1 MQKEESIKKNNV
13 LTLIFI
19 DMSSKA
25 FLDILFEN
33 RNKEY
38 GAYQLR
44 QVANHDLM
52 KSLFIGI
59 GIVALIT
66 SGTIYANN
74 RAMSRSIIDNN
85 KDTITVT
92 ITKILPPEEKKE
104 EVIPPKETPPMEE
117 KTIQLKTDQ
126 AKHIIPKPV
135 ENPKKEETI
144 QSVDELKEKDLGTE
158 NREGIAS
165 TGQTGGGEVSETGN
179 KAGKPNTDAVEGPK
193 EVKPVVN
200 TNATITIKQASV
212 MAIYPGCESESKK
225 GNAALTKCMS
235 DKISKELGS
244 ELSDFAETATRNNLS
259 SAVAKMQFIVNKN
272 GEISQVKPLNGSHQD
287 LGKEAKSALER
298 INKQILRKGKKIT
311 PAKLEDGS
319 DANLIFSIPVKFQ
332 TAE

>member
-1 MQKEESIKKNNV
+1 
-13 LTLIFI
+13 
-19 DMSSKA
+19 MSNKA

-44 QVANHDLM
+44 QVASQDLM
-52 KSLFIGI
+52 KSLFVGI

-66 SGTIYANN
+66 GGTIYANN
-74 RAMSRSIIDNN
+74 RTMNATTIDENSVIACPIYIPE
-85 KDTITVT
+85 T
-92 ITKILPPEEKKE
+92 PPIEKKE
-104 EVIPPKETPPMEE
+104 EAVPPKEDPPMEE

-126 AKHIIPKPV
+126 AKHIIPTPT
-135 ENPKKEETI
+135 ESPKIEETI
-144 QSVDELKEKDLGTE
+144 KSVDELKKVDLGLF
-158 NREGIAS
+158 NRDGDPS
-165 TGQTGGGEVSETGN
+165 KGQVGGGEESPEGN
-179 KAGKPNTDAVEGPK
+179 KVGKQNTDIPEGPK
-193 EVKPVVN
+193 TLELKKPDVAI
-200 TNATITIKQASV
+200 TAKNAAV

-235 DKISKELGS
+235 DKISKELGG
-244 ELSDFAETATRNNLS
+244 ELSDFAETASRNNIG

-272 GEISQVKPLNGSHQD
+272 GEISQVKPLSGSNQD

-319 DANLIFSIPVKFQ
+319 DANLIFSIPVRFQ
-332 TAE
+332 TNE

>member
-1 MQKEESIKKNNV
+1 LQKDESIKKKDS
-13 LTLIFI
+13 LTLNYI
-19 DMSSKA
+19 DMSNKA

-52 KSLFIGI
+52 KSLFVGI

-66 SGTIYANN
+66 GGTIYANN
-74 RAMSRSIIDNN
+74 KTMNN
-85 KDTITVT
+85 E
-92 ITKILPPEEKKE
+92 ITKKDDGVIVILDNVTPPDKKIE
-104 EVIPPKETPPMEE
+104 EVTPPKEDPPMEE

-126 AKHIIPKPV
+126 AKHIIPTPT
-135 ENPKKEETI
+135 ESPKVEETI
-144 QSVDELKEKDLGTE
+144 KSVDELKGKDLGVF
-158 NREGIAS
+158 NRNGDKS
-165 TGQTGGGEVSETGN
+165 NGQVGGGEVSDEGN
-179 KAGKPNTDAVEGPK
+179 KVGKQNTDIPEGPK
-193 EVKPVVN
+193 TPEPKKPDVAISAK
-200 TNATITIKQASV
+200 NAAV

-235 DKISKELGS
+235 DKISKELGG
-244 ELSDFAETATRNNLS
+244 ELSDFAETASRNNIG

-272 GEISQVKPLNGSHQD
+272 GEISQVKPLSGSNQD

-319 DANLIFSIPVKFQ
+319 DANLIFSIPVRFQ
-332 TAE
+332 TNE

>member
-1 MQKEESIKKNNV
+1 
-13 LTLIFI
+13 
-19 DMSSKA
+19 MSNKA

-52 KSLFIGI
+52 KSLFVGI
-59 GIVALIT
+59 GLVALIT
-66 SGTIYANN
+66 GGTIYANN
-74 RAMSRSIIDNN
+74 RTMNN
-85 KDTITVT
+85 E
-92 ITKILPPEEKKE
+92 ITKKGDGVIIILDDVTPPPPDKKVE
-104 EVIPPKETPPMEE
+104 EVVPPKEDPPMEE
-117 KTIQLKTDQ
+117 KTIQLKTEQ
-126 AKHIIPKPV
+126 VKYVIPTPK
-135 ENPKKEETI
+135 ENPQVEETI
-144 QSVDELKEKDLGTE
+144 KPVNELKGVDLGTE

-165 TGQTGGGEVSETGN
+165 TGQVGGGEVSDEGN
-179 KAGKPNTDAVEGPK
+179 KVGKQNTDIPEGPK
-193 EVKPVVN
+193 TPEPVKPDVAI
-200 TNATITIKQASV
+200 TAKNAAV

-235 DKISKELGS
+235 DKISKELGG
-244 ELSDFAETATRNNLS
+244 ELSDFGETASRNNLS
-259 SAVAKMQFIVNKN
+259 TAVAKMQFVVNKN
-272 GEISQVKPLNGSHQD
+272 GEISQVKPLSGSNQD

>member
-1 MQKEESIKKNNV
+1 
-13 LTLIFI
+13 
-19 DMSSKA
+19 MSNKA

-44 QVANHDLM
+44 QVASQDLM
-52 KSLFIGI
+52 KSLFVGI

-66 SGTIYANN
+66 GGTIYANN
-74 RAMSRSIIDNN
+74 RTMQKSTIIYDDFVTVDLTKVDN
-85 KDTITVT
+85 VE
-92 ITKILPPEEKKE
+92 PPKKE
-104 EVIPPKETPPMEE
+104 DVIPPKEDPPMEE

-126 AKHIIPKPV
+126 AKHIIPTPT
-135 ENPKKEETI
+135 ESPKVEETI
-144 QSVDELKEKDLGTE
+144 KSVDELKGKDLGTFDRDGDKS
-158 NREGIAS
+158 N
-165 TGQTGGGEVSETGN
+165 GQVGGGKESDEGN
-179 KAGKPNTDAVEGPK
+179 KVGKQNTDIPEGPK
-193 EVKPVVN
+193 TPDPVKPDVAI
-200 TNATITIKQASV
+200 TAKNAAV

-235 DKISKELGS
+235 DKISKELGG
-244 ELSDFAETATRNNLS
+244 ELSDFAETASRNNIG

-272 GEISQVKPLNGSHQD
+272 GEISQVKPLSGSNQD

-319 DANLIFSIPVKFQ
+319 DANLIFSIPVRFQ
-332 TAE
+332 TNE

>member
-1 MQKEESIKKNNV
+1 LQKEESIKKNNV

-19 DMSSKA
+19 DMSNKA

-59 GIVALIT
+59 GIVVLIT

-74 RAMSRSIIDNN
+74 RATNAT
-85 KDTITVT
+85 TIPKEHKV
-92 ITKILPPEEKKE
+92 IVDMDDLDVKPPKKE

-135 ENPKKEETI
+135 ESPKKEETI

>member
-1 MQKEESIKKNNV
+1 
-13 LTLIFI
+13 
-19 DMSSKA
+19 MSNKA

-44 QVANHDLM
+44 QVASQDLM
-52 KSLFIGI
+52 KSLFVGI

-66 SGTIYANN
+66 GGTIYANN
-74 RAMSRSIIDNN
+74 RTMQKSTIIYDDFVTVDLTKVDN
-85 KDTITVT
+85 VE
-92 ITKILPPEEKKE
+92 PPKK
-104 EVIPPKETPPMEE
+104 EVIPPKEDPPMEE

-126 AKHIIPKPV
+126 AKHIIPTPT
-135 ENPKKEETI
+135 ESPKVEETI
-144 QSVDELKEKDLGTE
+144 KSVDELKERDLGTFDRDGDKS
-158 NREGIAS
+158 N
-165 TGQTGGGEVSETGN
+165 GQVGGGKESDEGN
-179 KAGKPNTDAVEGPK
+179 KVGKQNTDIPEGPK
-193 EVKPVVN
+193 TPDPIKPDVAI
-200 TNATITIKQASV
+200 TAKNAAV

-235 DKISKELGS
+235 DKISKELGG
-244 ELSDFAETATRNNLS
+244 ELSDFAETASQKNLN

-272 GEISQVKPLNGSHQD
+272 GEISQVKPLSGSNQD

-319 DANLIFSIPVKFQ
+319 DANLIFSIPVRFQ

>member
-1 MQKEESIKKNNV
+1 
-13 LTLIFI
+13 
-19 DMSSKA
+19 MSNKA

-44 QVANHDLM
+44 QVASQDLM
-52 KSLFIGI
+52 KSLFVGI

-66 SGTIYANN
+66 GGTIYANN
-74 RAMSRSIIDNN
+74 RTMNN
-85 KDTITVT
+85 E
-92 ITKILPPEEKKE
+92 ITKKGDGVIVILDDVTPPPPDKKVE
-104 EVIPPKETPPMEE
+104 EVVPPKEDPPMEE

-126 AKHIIPKPV
+126 AKHIIPTPT
-135 ENPKKEETI
+135 ESPKVEETI
-144 QSVDELKEKDLGTE
+144 KSVDELKKVDLGLFE
-158 NREGIAS
+158 REGDPS
-165 TGQTGGGEVSETGN
+165 KGQVGGGEVSDTGSNVGGAN
-179 KAGKPNTDAVEGPK
+179 KKIPEGSTPIK
-193 EVKPVVN
+193 DPVKPDVAI
-200 TNATITIKQASV
+200 TAKNAAV

-235 DKISKELGS
+235 DKISKELGG
-244 ELSDFAETATRNNLS
+244 ELSDFAETASRNNIG

-272 GEISQVKPLNGSHQD
+272 GEISQVKPLSGSNQD

-319 DANLIFSIPVKFQ
+319 DANLIFSIPVRFQ
-332 TAE
+332 TNE

>member
-1 MQKEESIKKNNV
+1 
-13 LTLIFI
+13 
-19 DMSSKA
+19 MSNKA

-44 QVANHDLM
+44 QVASQDLM
-52 KSLFIGI
+52 KSLFVGI

-66 SGTIYANN
+66 GGTIYANN
-74 RAMSRSIIDNN
+74 RTMNATTIDENSVIACPIYIPE
-85 KDTITVT
+85 T
-92 ITKILPPEEKKE
+92 PPIEKKE
-104 EVIPPKETPPMEE
+104 EAVPPKEDPPMEE

-126 AKHIIPKPV
+126 AKHIIPTPT
-135 ENPKKEETI
+135 ESPKVEETI
-144 QSVDELKEKDLGTE
+144 KSVDELKGKDLGTFDRDGDKS
-158 NREGIAS
+158 N
-165 TGQTGGGEVSETGN
+165 GQVGGGKESDEGN
-179 KAGKPNTDAVEGPK
+179 KVDKQNTDIPEGPK
-193 EVKPVVN
+193 TPDPVKPDVAI
-200 TNATITIKQASV
+200 TAKNAAV

-235 DKISKELGS
+235 DKISKELGG
-244 ELSDFAETATRNNLS
+244 ELSDFAETASRNNIG

-272 GEISQVKPLNGSHQD
+272 GEISQVKPLSGSNQD

-319 DANLIFSIPVKFQ
+319 DANLIFSIPVRFQ
-332 TAE
+332 TNE

>member
-1 MQKEESIKKNNV
+1 MQKDESIKKKDS
-13 LTLIFI
+13 LTLNYI
-19 DMSSKA
+19 DMSNKA

-44 QVANHDLM
+44 QVASQDLM
-52 KSLFIGI
+52 KSLFVGI

-66 SGTIYANN
+66 GGTIYANN
-74 RAMSRSIIDNN
+74 RTMNATTIDENSVIACPIYIPE
-85 KDTITVT
+85 T
-92 ITKILPPEEKKE
+92 PPIEKKE
-104 EVIPPKETPPMEE
+104 EAVPPKEDPPMEE

-126 AKHIIPKPV
+126 AKHIISTPTESPKV
-135 ENPKKEETI
+135 EETI
-144 QSVDELKEKDLGTE
+144 KSVDELKGKDLGTFDRDGDKS
-158 NREGIAS
+158 N
-165 TGQTGGGEVSETGN
+165 GQVGGGKESDEGN
-179 KAGKPNTDAVEGPK
+179 KVGKQNTDIPEGPK
-193 EVKPVVN
+193 TPDPVKPDVAI
-200 TNATITIKQASV
+200 TAKNAAV

-235 DKISKELGS
+235 DKISKELGG
-244 ELSDFAETATRNNLS
+244 ELSDFAETASRNNIG

-272 GEISQVKPLNGSHQD
+272 GEISQVKPLSGSNQD

-319 DANLIFSIPVKFQ
+319 DANLIFSIPVRFQ
-332 TAE
+332 TNE

>member
-1 MQKEESIKKNNV
+1 
-13 LTLIFI
+13 
-19 DMSSKA
+19 MSNKA

-44 QVANHDLM
+44 QVASQDLM
-52 KSLFIGI
+52 KSLFVGI

-66 SGTIYANN
+66 GGTIYANN
-74 RAMSRSIIDNN
+74 RTMNATTIDENSVIACPIYIPE
-85 KDTITVT
+85 T
-92 ITKILPPEEKKE
+92 PPIEKKE
-104 EVIPPKETPPMEE
+104 EAVPPKEDPPMEE

-126 AKHIIPKPV
+126 AKHIIPTPT
-135 ENPKKEETI
+135 ESPKVEETI
-144 QSVDELKEKDLGTE
+144 KSVDELKGKDLGTFDRDGDKS
-158 NREGIAS
+158 N
-165 TGQTGGGEVSETGN
+165 GQVGGGKESDEGN
-179 KAGKPNTDAVEGPK
+179 KVGKQNTDIPEGPK
-193 EVKPVVN
+193 TLELKKPDVAI
-200 TNATITIKQASV
+200 TAKNAAV

-235 DKISKELGS
+235 DKISKELGG
-244 ELSDFAETATRNNLS
+244 ELSDFAETASRNNIG

-272 GEISQVKPLNGSHQD
+272 GEISQVKPLSGSNQD

-319 DANLIFSIPVKFQ
+319 DANLIFSIPVRFQ
-332 TAE
+332 TNE

>member
-1 MQKEESIKKNNV
+1 MQKDESIKKKDS
-13 LTLIFI
+13 LTLNYI
-19 DMSSKA
+19 DMSNKA

-44 QVANHDLM
+44 QVASQDLM
-52 KSLFIGI
+52 KSLFVGI

-66 SGTIYANN
+66 GGTIYANN
-74 RAMSRSIIDNN
+74 RTMNATTIDENSVIACPIYIPE
-85 KDTITVT
+85 T
-92 ITKILPPEEKKE
+92 PPIEKKE
-104 EVIPPKETPPMEE
+104 EAVPPKEDPPMEE

-126 AKHIIPKPV
+126 AKHIIPTPT
-135 ENPKKEETI
+135 ESPKVEETI
-144 QSVDELKEKDLGTE
+144 KSVDELKGKDLGTFDRDGDKS
-158 NREGIAS
+158 N
-165 TGQTGGGEVSETGN
+165 GQVGGGKESDEGN
-179 KAGKPNTDAVEGPK
+179 KVGKQNTDIPEGPK
-193 EVKPVVN
+193 TPDPVKPDVAI
-200 TNATITIKQASV
+200 TAKNAAV

-235 DKISKELGS
+235 DKISKELGG
-244 ELSDFAETATRNNLS
+244 ELSDFAETASRNNIG

-272 GEISQVKPLNGSHQD
+272 GEISQVKPLSGSNQD

-319 DANLIFSIPVKFQ
+319 DANLIFSIPVRFQ
-332 TAE
+332 TNE

>member
-1 MQKEESIKKNNV
+1 LQKDESIKKKDS
-13 LTLIFI
+13 LTLNYI
-19 DMSSKA
+19 DMSNKA

-44 QVANHDLM
+44 QVASQDLM
-52 KSLFIGI
+52 KSLFVGI

-66 SGTIYANN
+66 GGTIYANN
-74 RAMSRSIIDNN
+74 RTMNATTIDENSVIACPIYIPE
-85 KDTITVT
+85 T
-92 ITKILPPEEKKE
+92 PPIEKKE
-104 EVIPPKETPPMEE
+104 EAVPPKEDPPMEE

-126 AKHIIPKPV
+126 AKHIIPTPT
-135 ENPKKEETI
+135 ESPKVEETI
-144 QSVDELKEKDLGTE
+144 KSVDELKGKDLGTFDRDGDKS
-158 NREGIAS
+158 N
-165 TGQTGGGEVSETGN
+165 GQVGGGKESDEGN
-179 KAGKPNTDAVEGPK
+179 KVGKQNTDIPEGPK
-193 EVKPVVN
+193 TPDPVKPDVAI
-200 TNATITIKQASV
+200 TAKNAAV

-235 DKISKELGS
+235 DKISKELGG
-244 ELSDFAETATRNNLS
+244 ELSDFAETASRNNIG

-272 GEISQVKPLNGSHQD
+272 GEISQVKPLSGSNQD

-319 DANLIFSIPVKFQ
+319 DANLIFSIPVRFQ
-332 TAE
+332 TNE

>member
-1 MQKEESIKKNNV
+1 
-13 LTLIFI
+13 
-19 DMSSKA
+19 MSNKA

-44 QVANHDLM
+44 QVASQDLM
-52 KSLFIGI
+52 KSLFVGI

-66 SGTIYANN
+66 GGTIYANN
-74 RAMSRSIIDNN
+74 RTMNN
-85 KDTITVT
+85 E
-92 ITKILPPEEKKE
+92 ITKKGDGVIVILDDVTPPPPDKKVE
-104 EVIPPKETPPMEE
+104 EVVPPKEDPPMEE

-126 AKHIIPKPV
+126 AKHIIPTPT
-135 ENPKKEETI
+135 ESPKIEETI
-144 QSVDELKEKDLGTE
+144 KSVDELKKVDLGLF
-158 NREGIAS
+158 NRDGDPS
-165 TGQTGGGEVSETGN
+165 KGQVGGGEESPEGN
-179 KAGKPNTDAVEGPK
+179 KVGKQNTDIPEGPK
-193 EVKPVVN
+193 TLELKKPDVAI
-200 TNATITIKQASV
+200 TAKNAAV

-235 DKISKELGS
+235 DKISKELGG
-244 ELSDFAETATRNNLS
+244 ELSDFAETASRNNIG

-272 GEISQVKPLNGSHQD
+272 GEISQVKPLSGSNQD

-319 DANLIFSIPVKFQ
+319 DANLIFSIPVRFQ
-332 TAE
+332 TNE

>member
-1 MQKEESIKKNNV
+1 
-13 LTLIFI
+13 
-19 DMSSKA
+19 MSNKA

-44 QVANHDLM
+44 QVASQDLM
-52 KSLFIGI
+52 KSLFVGI

-66 SGTIYANN
+66 GATIYANN
-74 RAMSRSIIDNN
+74 RTMNATTIDENSVIVCPIN
-85 KDTITVT
+85 IPET
-92 ITKILPPEEKKE
+92 PPIEKKE
-104 EVIPPKETPPMEE
+104 VVIPPKEDPPMEE
-117 KTIQLKTDQ
+117 KTIQLKTEQ
-126 AKHIIPKPV
+126 VKYVIPTPK
-135 ENPKKEETI
+135 ENPQVEETI
-144 QSVDELKEKDLGTE
+144 KPVNELKGVDLGTE

-165 TGQTGGGEVSETGN
+165 TGQVGGGEVSDTGN
-179 KAGKPNTDAVEGPK
+179 KTGGQNTSIAEGPK
-193 EVKPVVN
+193 VEKPVIN
-200 TNATITIKQASV
+200 TNVTITAKNAAV
-212 MAIYPGCESESKK
+212 MAIYPGCENESKK

-235 DKISKELGS
+235 DKISKELGY
-244 ELSDFAETATRNNLS
+244 ELSDFGETASRNNLS
-259 SAVAKMQFIVNKN
+259 TAVAKMQFVVNKN
-272 GEISQVKPLNGSHQD
+272 GEISQVKPLSGSNQD

>member
-1 MQKEESIKKNNV
+1 
-13 LTLIFI
+13 
-19 DMSSKA
+19 MSNKA

-44 QVANHDLM
+44 QVASQDLM
-52 KSLFIGI
+52 KSLFVGI

-74 RAMSRSIIDNN
+74 RSMSKSMIDHGE
-85 KDTITVT
+85 DTITVN
-92 ITKILPPEEKKE
+92 ITKILPPPDKKVE
-104 EVIPPKETPPMEE
+104 EVTPPKEDPPMEE

-126 AKHIIPKPV
+126 AKHIIPTPT
-135 ENPKKEETI
+135 ESPKIEETI
-144 QSVDELKEKDLGTE
+144 KSVDELKGKDLGTFDRDGDKS
-158 NREGIAS
+158 N
-165 TGQTGGGEVSETGN
+165 GQVGGGEVSDTGN
-179 KAGKPNTDAVEGPK
+179 KAGGPNTDIPEGPK
-193 EVKPVVN
+193 EVKPVIN
-200 TNATITIKQASV
+200 TNATITAKNAAV
-212 MAIYPGCESESKK
+212 MAIYPGCENENKK

-244 ELSDFAETATRNNLS
+244 ELSDFAENASRNNLN

-272 GEISQVKPLNGSHQD
+272 GEISQVKPLSGSNQD

-332 TAE
+332 TTE

>member
-1 MQKEESIKKNNV
+1 
-13 LTLIFI
+13 
-19 DMSSKA
+19 MSNKA

-44 QVANHDLM
+44 QVASQDLM
-52 KSLFIGI
+52 KSLFVGI

-66 SGTIYANN
+66 GGTIYANN
-74 RAMSRSIIDNN
+74 RTMQKSTIIYDDFVTVDLTKVDN
-85 KDTITVT
+85 VE
-92 ITKILPPEEKKE
+92 PPKKE
-104 EVIPPKETPPMEE
+104 DVIPPKEDPPMEE

-126 AKHIIPKPV
+126 AKHIIPTPT
-135 ENPKKEETI
+135 ESPKVEETI
-144 QSVDELKEKDLGTE
+144 KSVDELKGKDLGTFDRDGDKS
-158 NREGIAS
+158 N
-165 TGQTGGGEVSETGN
+165 GQVGGGEISDTGSNVGGAN
-179 KAGKPNTDAVEGPK
+179 KKIPEGSTPIK
-193 EVKPVVN
+193 DPVKPDVAI
-200 TNATITIKQASV
+200 TAKNAAV

-235 DKISKELGS
+235 DKISKELGG
-244 ELSDFAETATRNNLS
+244 ELSDFAETASRNNIG

-272 GEISQVKPLNGSHQD
+272 GEISQVKPLSGSNQD

-319 DANLIFSIPVKFQ
+319 DANLIFSIPVRFQ
-332 TAE
+332 TNE

>member
-1 MQKEESIKKNNV
+1 
-13 LTLIFI
+13 
-19 DMSSKA
+19 MSNKA

-52 KSLFIGI
+52 KSLFVGI
-59 GIVALIT
+59 GIVVLVT
-66 SGTIYANN
+66 GGTIYANN
-74 RAMSRSIIDNN
+74 RAMKNTTIIDEHVVTV
-85 KDTITVT
+85 DITDIDDV
-92 ITKILPPEEKKE
+92 KPPEKK
-104 EVIPPKETPPMEE
+104 EVIPPKEDPPMEE
-117 KTIQLKTDQ
+117 KTIQLKTEQ
-126 AKHIIPKPV
+126 VKHIIPNPTT
-135 ENPKKEETI
+135 NPKVEETI
-144 QSVDELKEKDLGTE
+144 KPVDELKKADLGTE
-158 NREGIAS
+158 NRDGIAS
-165 TGQTGGGEVSETGN
+165 TGQVGGGEVSDTGN
-179 KAGKPNTDAVEGPK
+179 KIGEPNTKIPDGPK
-193 EVKPVVN
+193 EVKPVIN
-200 TNATITIKQASV
+200 SNATITAKNAAV

-225 GNAALTKCMS
+225 GNPALTKCMS
-235 DKISKELGS
+235 DKISKELGN
-244 ELSDFAETATRNNLS
+244 ELTDFAETASRNNIG

-272 GEISQVKPLNGSHQD
+272 GEISQVKPLSGSNQD